1 MFRFLL
7 RNLEITTYRKMS
19 KIKNKNIPRR
29 LKAAR
34 ENKNKNRVFSVGD
47 LSQGPH
53 LFPFRTEK
61 LSPVELMILFM
72 GKVSSRQ
79 HRVLDSKKRLF

>member
-7 RNLEITTYRKMS
+7 RNLEIT
-19 KIKNKNIPRR
+19 KNKNDI
-29 LKAAR
+29 
-34 ENKNKNRVFSVGD
+34 ENQVFSVGD

-61 LSPVELMILFM
+61 LSPVEPMIVLMA
-72 GKVSSRQ
+72 KVGSRQ
-79 HRVLDSKKRLF
+79 H